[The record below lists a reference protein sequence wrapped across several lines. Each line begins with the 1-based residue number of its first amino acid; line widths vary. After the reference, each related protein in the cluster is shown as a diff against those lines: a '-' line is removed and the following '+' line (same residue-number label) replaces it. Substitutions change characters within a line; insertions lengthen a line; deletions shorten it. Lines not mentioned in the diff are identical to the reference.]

1 MATKAITNARVATS
15 MRPLLV
21 ASFLVVA
28 LLAGCSGSDDG
39 TDETVDGREP
49 LPGVPFSVVHGPDGV
64 ALPAS
69 AYPGDLPVVTQ
80 RYVGTR
86 ESGEPTIAVSRNGVA
101 IYPSIEFDAL
111 SDLPVNAP
119 TQLPKTIVY
128 RSTDEGRNW
137 TDASPTLPANN
148 VPAAPASLDPYVYA
162 DPVTGR
168 LFSIDL
174 NLAVGGFL
182 SWSDDDGETWT
193 SNPGCCGLPV
203 DDHQT
208 LFAGPATVLPATPL
222 YPGRVLYFCIN
233 QVADAHCT
241 HSLDG
246 GYSWS
251 ASTPV
256 YQGYET
262 GGEGRPSGLCGGL
275 HGHGHASEATGTVF
289 LPKGH
294 CGQAWIGRSTDNG
307 VTWDTLLVDNTVG
320 FDGHEAIVS
329 TDRAGN
335 VYYFFLDEHTLP
347 RLSVS
352 TDDGESWSSPIN
364 VTAPGV
370 TTAKF
375 PSIVAGEEGRIS
387 FFYVGSTN
395 PLGPAVHDRD
405 DSGEYVN
412 ASAVENATWNAYVG
426 FSLNALDA
434 QPVFATVTPHPLSD
448 PLARGDCSGRCYRDS
463 GGMYDFFDIDVNP
476 LTGQVWAAIVDMCNE
491 HTPYGSAAC
500 NGPDGTFASYHK
512 SRGAVA
518 VQTGGTF
525 LGTRLP

>member
-1 MATKAITNARVATS
+1 

-21 ASFLVVA
+21 ALLAVSM
-28 LLAGCSGSDDG
+28 LAGCFGSGGEPADP
-39 TDETVDGREP
+39 TDEDPALPTMP
-49 LPGVPFSVVHGPDGV
+49 LSVVHGPDAV
-64 ALPAS
+64 PLPLA
-69 AYPGDLPVVTQ
+69 AYPGDLPVVVQ
-80 RYVGTR
+80 RYVDTR
-86 ESGEPTIAVSRNGVA
+86 ESGEPTIAISRNGVA

-111 SDLPVNAP
+111 SGLPVGAP
-119 TQLPKTIVY
+119 TDLPKTVVY
-128 RSTDEGRNW
+128 RRTDEGLTW
-137 TDASPTLPANN
+137 TDASPVLPANN
-148 VPAAPASLDPYVYA
+148 LPAAPASLDPYVYA

-182 SWSDDDGETWT
+182 SWSDDDGQTWM

-208 LFAGPATVLPATPL
+208 LFSGPATVLAATPL

-246 GYSWS
+246 GVTWS

-256 YQGYET
+256 FLGYET
-262 GGEGRPSGLCGGL
+262 GQEGRPQGLCGGL

-307 VTWDTLLVDNTVG
+307 MTWDTILVDNSVG
-320 FDGHEAIVS
+320 FNGHEAIVS

-335 VYYFFLDEHTLP
+335 VYYFFLDEDTLP
-347 RLSVS
+347 RLSIS
-352 TDDGESWSSPIN
+352 TDDGQSWSAPIN

-375 PSIVAGEEGRIS
+375 PSIVAGEEGRIA
-387 FFYVGSTN
+387 FLYVGSTT
-395 PLGPAVHDRD
+395 PAGARVHDRE
-405 DSGEYVN
+405 GGRYVN

-426 FSLNALDA
+426 FSLDALA
-434 QPVFATVTPHPLSD
+434 ASPVFATVTAHPLSD
-448 PLARGDCSGRCYRDS
+448 PLARGPCPDRCYRDS
-463 GGMYDFFDIDVNP
+463 GGMYDFLDIDVHP
-476 LTGQVWAAIVDMCNE
+476 LTGQVWVALVDMCNE
-491 HTPYGSAAC
+491 HTPYGSPAC
-500 NGPDGTFASYHK
+500 NGPAGTFQSYHK
-512 SRGAVA
+512 SRGAVG
-518 VQTGGTF
+518 VQTGGTL